1 MKPLSRWALALV
13 SVMAL
18 ACGED
23 DKSED
28 TVEDDDA
35 SPDSSMPVEGS
46 WSAGNQRV
54 LSDSC
59 GIFEDDGDD
68 TGDAG
73 DDLATITHTGDDT
86 FTISADELL
95 LDCTM
100 SGSGFTCVSEPLRDD
115 LTDDGL
121 DAVLISTYTASSP
134 GGATAATL
142 QLAFDMECEGTA
154 CSALEESFGSAFPCS
169 VVIEVDVTHV
179 G

>member
-1 MKPLSRWALALV
+1 MKPLSRWALVLV

-18 ACGED
+18 LVARTQERRHQ
-23 DKSED
+23 KMM
-28 TVEDDDA
+28 A
-35 SPDSSMPVEGS
+35 SPDSSMPVE
-46 WSAGNQRV
+46 ACRPNERV
-54 LSDSC
+54 LSTAC

-100 SGSGFTCVSEPLRDD
+100 SGSGSHASASRYDD

-142 QLAFDMECEGTA
+142 QLASTW
-154 CSALEESFGSAFPCS
+154 SARAQPA
-169 VVIEVDVTHV
+169 VH
-179 G
+179 

>member
-1 MKPLSRWALALV
+1 MKTLSRWMLALV

-18 ACGED
+18 ACGEN

-28 TVEDDDA
+28 DAENDDA
-35 SPDSSMPVEGS
+35 SSDGSMPVEGS

-59 GIFEDDGDD
+59 GIYEDQEDD

-73 DDLATITHTGDDT
+73 EDLATITHTGDDT

-100 SGSGFTCVSEPLRDD
+100 GGSGFTCVSEPLRDD

-121 DAVLISTYTASSP
+121 DAVLITTYTASGV

-142 QLAFDMECEGTA
+142 QLAFDMDCEGTA
-154 CSALEESFGSAFPCS
+154 CSVLEDSLGSTFPCS
-169 VVIEVDVTHV
+169 AVIEVDVTHV